1 MPPELVAEG
10 TGSSMFVATFYSYKG
25 GVGRTSAL
33 VNVAVRLAH
42 RGKRVFILD
51 FDLEAPGVDAYGLCN
66 GEEPRVGLVE
76 YISAFMESGEVPA
89 LRDFVLEAAL
99 PTTAGKLFVMPAGK
113 KDEEYQ
119 SALSR
124 LNWKV
129 LYREKKGYF
138 LVENLKSAIREQFR
152 PDYLLVDSR
161 TGLTDISGICTLQL
175 PDLVVLLFSLNQQNI
190 AGISPILRTIRANR
204 INRNIATLLVAS
216 PVPDMPQWVHAR
228 TERFEYARKTMG
240 SAADVVLPY
249 DPFLAFKESI
259 VNGSETNQA
268 STYLGKAYD
277 GLVEKIISTNSADVI
292 TLLKGALG
300 LRDQGNHELA
310 ELRYREV
317 VEARPESAEAWFEFG
332 KFEKLQRKF
341 KEACD
346 LFEKAH
352 SLTPDDCEILAQLA
366 TTYIYFN
373 KEQCTEYF
381 AKLVKLDQNPER
393 ILRVSLTLRDLG
405 LIEPAL
411 EGILQTTVLN
421 PKNKSSW
428 FEMGQTYM
436 RVKHYREAAEAYK
449 RGLELEPN
457 DLASVYNV
465 GAALSRLGDQRAT
478 EYFVKAMELW
488 EHMDLSKMTKIGLAN
503 HYEAMSHAYLALGK
517 FETAIKLL
525 ETALILSREI
535 EKKASIFSSIGY
547 EYISQ
552 ERFVSEVVKLL
563 ERARSRGGQ
572 G

>member
-1 MPPELVAEG
+1 
-10 TGSSMFVATFYSYKG
+10 MFVATFYSYKG

-66 GEEPRVGLVE
+66 GEEPRNGLVE
-76 YISAFMESGEVPA
+76 YISAFMHTGEVPP
-89 LRDFVLEAAL
+89 LTDFVLEASL
-99 PTTAGKLFVMPAGK
+99 PATVGKLFVMPAGK

-138 LVENLKSAIREQFR
+138 LMENLKSAIREQFR

-216 PVPDMPQWVHAR
+216 PVPDMPQWVQAR

-277 GLVEKIISTNSADVI
+277 GLVERIISANPADVL
-292 TLLKGALG
+292 TLLKSALE
-300 LRDQGNHELA
+300 LKDQGNHELA

-317 VEARPESAEAWFEFG
+317 VEARPESVEAWLEFG

-341 KEACD
+341 REACD
-346 LFEKAH
+346 LFEKAY
-352 SLTPDDCEILAQLA
+352 SLAPDDCEILMQLA

-373 KEQCTEYF
+373 KEKCTEYF
-381 AKLVKLDQNPER
+381 GQLLKLDQNPER
-393 ILRVSLTLRDLG
+393 VMRVSITLRDLG

-411 EGILQTTVLN
+411 EGILRATTLN

-428 FEMGQTYM
+428 VEMGQTYM
-436 RVKHYREAAEAYK
+436 RLKHYREAAEAYK
-449 RGLELEPN
+449 RGLDLSPN
-457 DLASVYNV
+457 DLVTVYNL
-465 GAALSRLGDQRAT
+465 GAALSRVGDPRAT
-478 EYFVKAMELW
+478 EYFAKAVDLW
-488 EHMDLSKMTKIGLAN
+488 EHADHSKTHKIGLAN

-517 FETAIKLL
+517 TETAIKLL
-525 ETALILSREI
+525 ETALALCREF
-535 EKKASIFSSIGY
+535 EKGSIFSSISY
-547 EYISQ
+547 APLPHEK
-552 ERFVSEVVKLL
+552 FEVEVMKLL

>member
-1 MPPELVAEG
+1 
-10 TGSSMFVATFYSYKG
+10 MFVATFYSYKG

-51 FDLEAPGVDAYGLCN
+51 FDLEAPGVDAYGLCD

-76 YISAFMESGEVPA
+76 YISAFMRSGEVPP

-99 PTTAGKLFVMPAGK
+99 PTAVGKLFVMPAGK

-119 SALSR
+119 AALSR

-138 LVENLKSAIREQFR
+138 LVENLKSAIHQQFR

-190 AGISPILRTIRANR
+190 AGITPILRTIRVNR

-216 PVPDMPQWVHAR
+216 PVPDMPQWVQAR

-277 GLVEKIISTNSADVI
+277 GLVEKLISANSADVV
-292 TLLKGALG
+292 TLLKGAIE

-317 VEARPESAEAWFEFG
+317 VEARPESVEAWLEFG

-341 KEACD
+341 SDACG

-352 SLTPDDCEILAQLA
+352 SLAPDDCEILAQLA
-366 TTYIYFN
+366 TTYVYFD
-373 KEQCTEYF
+373 KEKCTEYF
-381 AKLVKLDQNPER
+381 GKLLELDRNPER
-393 ILRVSLTLRDLG
+393 VMRVSTTLKDLG
-405 LIEPAL
+405 LVEPAV
-411 EGILQTTVLN
+411 EGILLATTLN
-421 PKNKSSW
+421 PKSKSSW
-428 FEMGQTYM
+428 IDLGQTYM
-436 RVKHYREAAEAYK
+436 RLKHYREAKEAYK
-449 RGLELEPN
+449 RGLELAPN
-457 DLASVYNV
+457 DLVCVYNL
-465 GAALSRLGDQRAT
+465 GAALSRLGDPRAT
-478 EYFVKAMELW
+478 EYFAKAMDLW
-488 EHMDLSKMTKIGLAN
+488 ERTDHSKTQKIGLAN
-503 HYEAMSHAYLALGK
+503 QYEAMSHAYLALGK
-517 FETAIKLL
+517 TQAAIKLL
-525 ETALILSREI
+525 EAALALSREF
-535 EKKASIFSSIGY
+535 EKGSIFSSVSY
-547 EYISQ
+547 ESIPQ
-552 ERFVSEVVKLL
+552 EKFVSEVMRLL
-563 ERARSRGGQ
+563 ERARGREGQ
-572 G
+572 GPSLNTN